1 MQVTVPDALA
11 QLEKAKSLF
20 TTVFTHGS
28 LVVEI
33 YRPQIQDL
41 QQPHSRDE
49 VYFIISGTG
58 DFFCD
63 GQTTPFQPGDFL
75 FVAAGKEHR
84 FVNFTNDFVTWVL
97 FYGSEGGER

>member
-1 MQVTVPDALA
+1 MQVTVPDALV

-41 QQPHSRDE
+41 QNHI
-49 VYFIISGTG
+49 VGMKCT
-58 DFFCD
+58 
-63 GQTTPFQPGDFL
+63 L
-75 FVAAGKEHR
+75 
-84 FVNFTNDFVTWVL
+84 
-97 FYGSEGGER
+97 